1 MNKAEYYIYT
11 LKNLCRVYACITG
24 LSKYELA
31 AGWLHG
37 ELTLA
42 SAAGK
47 SACSFGR
54 SGLTTAPDLILPLRD
69 VVSLVKREQVGV
81 SKPSIDVL
89 VLHVCIAAPTSLLLL
104 LTGKQQAP
112 VSDTSASS
120 RVLLTKID
128 EYTAIPAVVVIL
140 NDSKCF
146 NIADVLIFLS
156 FWLVISHSRVVVFIL
171 CVVSIR

>member
-1 MNKAEYYIYT
+1 MDKAEYYIYT

-47 SACSFGR
+47 SACSYGR

-104 LTGKQQAP
+104 LTGKQQAL
-112 VSDTSASS
+112 VSDTSAS

-146 NIADVLIFLS
+146 
-156 FWLVISHSRVVVFIL
+156 
-171 CVVSIR
+171 

>member
-1 MNKAEYYIYT
+1 MDKAEYYIYT

-104 LTGKQQAP
+104 LTGKQQDP

-146 NIADVLIFLS
+146 NVADVLFLLS
-156 FWLVISHSRVVVFIL
+156 F
-171 CVVSIR
+171 